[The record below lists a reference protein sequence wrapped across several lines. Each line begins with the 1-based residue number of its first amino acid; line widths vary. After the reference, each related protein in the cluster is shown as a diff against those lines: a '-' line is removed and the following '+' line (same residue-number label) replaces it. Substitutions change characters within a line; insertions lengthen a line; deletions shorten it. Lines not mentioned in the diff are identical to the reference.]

1 MHDALTLL
9 QQVFGYPEF
18 RGLQAEIVTHVAQG
32 QNALVLMPTGGGKS
46 LCFQLPA
53 LLRPGVT
60 VVVSP
65 LIALME
71 DQVAALSELGVAA
84 AYLNSTVEADDARR
98 IAQAARSGEL
108 KLLYVAP
115 ERLMSA
121 RFLSF
126 LDTLEL
132 ALFAIDEA
140 HCVSQWG
147 HDFRPEYQQLG
158 VLAERFPAI
167 PRVALTATADPQTR
181 EEILHY
187 LHLGNARVFLSSFD
201 RPNITY
207 TVVEKHQAKKQLSS
221 YIQQHHAGQSG
232 IVYCLSRKRVEDTA
246 AWLVEQGISALP
258 YHAGLP
264 SALRSTHQRRFLRE
278 EGIVMVATVAF
289 GMGIDKP
296 DVRFVAH
303 LDLPRSPEG
312 FYQESG
318 RAGRDGLP
326 AASWLCFGLSDMVQ
340 LQQMLFESEQDQARK
355 QVELGK
361 LDAMLAYCE
370 TAACRRQLLL
380 AHFGEAIEPCGKC
393 DNCLN
398 PPKTFDATTLAQKVL
413 SCIYRVNQRCAAN
426 HVIDILLGRD
436 SEGVRQRGHQQ
447 LSTFGIGKE
456 LNQRGWRSV
465 IRQLVAQGYLTV
477 DVSAYQS
484 LKLTETCR
492 AVLRGETSVFLRP
505 IRNDAPSKSVSDSD
519 RWLRTEREERI
530 WQALRT
536 WRKKLADEHNVP
548 AYAVLSD
555 KSLRDLTERR
565 PQNEDALRQIYG
577 IGEMK
582 LARYGS
588 GLLEILRESA
598 N

>member
-18 RGLQAEIVTHVAQG
+18 RGLQAEIVTHVAEG

-84 AYLNSTVEADDARR
+84 AYLNSTVEADEARR

-126 LDTLEL
+126 LDTLDL

-582 LARYGS
+582 LARYGT